1 MPLSPIAMTQ
11 KSEFDGKN
19 YEQQHIYGSLAYQTL
34 YTLKTQENL
43 TQIISLIDLESKEN
57 MQEAINETKKL
68 ANQLELRDALTLV
81 IGKNSQFESVLPAK
95 LSEAM
100 ISYDRQTGD
109 IDFIFSKTRDPPLV
123 RAIISLLGMFGLFI
137 VANLVNI
144 QYVDKLSGKVTQGQ
158 IKLAEN
164 EKGSRQQLYSTQL
177 R

>member
-11 KSEFDGKN
+11 KSEFDGTN

-144 QYVDKLSGKVTQGQ
+144 
-158 IKLAEN
+158 
-164 EKGSRQQLYSTQL
+164 
-177 R
+177 

>member
-1 MPLSPIAMTQ
+1 MPLSAIAMMQ
-11 KSEFDGKN
+11 KSEYDGKS

-43 TQIISLIDLESKEN
+43 TEIISLVDLESKKN

-81 IGKNSQFESVLPAK
+81 IGKNSQFESILPSK

-100 ISYDRQTGD
+100 ISYDRQTGH
-109 IDFIFSKTRDPPLV
+109 IDYIFSKTRDPPLG
-123 RAIISLLGMFGLFI
+123 RALISLLGMFGLFI
-137 VANLVNI
+137 VANLINI

-158 IKLAEN
+158 IKLAQN
-164 EKGSRQQLYSTQL
+164 E
-177 R
+177 